1 MMLLLRSF
9 LFATI
14 WSAICFGFTGQ
25 TGALAATQPAP
36 TPSQVQVYLLRGLGD
51 VWSTGMDTL
60 AQTLTRRGY
69 YAAVYGYGHGT
80 QMKDSPLTVASQ
92 VHWDFASREGDEGWW
107 PASQET
113 CRQPW

>member
-36 TPSQVQVYLLRGLGD
+36 TPSQVQVYTRFRTINSVPSATRTEPIVMVIKRLVINRPFDVLG
-51 VWSTGMDTL
+51 VYRL
-60 AQTLTRRGY
+60 A
-69 YAAVYGYGHGT
+69 
-80 QMKDSPLTVASQ
+80 
-92 VHWDFASREGDEGWW
+92 
-107 PASQET
+107 
-113 CRQPW
+113 